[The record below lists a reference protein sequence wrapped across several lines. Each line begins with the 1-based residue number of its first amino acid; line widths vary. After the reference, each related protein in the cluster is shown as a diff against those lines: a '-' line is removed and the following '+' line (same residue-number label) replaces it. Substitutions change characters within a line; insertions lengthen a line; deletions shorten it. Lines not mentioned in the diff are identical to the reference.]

1 MISARNS
8 RGLIPVLFLLAPAPG
23 VLSPDAMQLFH
34 RDLGGAGRPPLV
46 ILHGMLG
53 SSRNWQTTGR
63 DLAAH
68 FHVFA
73 LDLRNHGQS
82 PHTPEMTYAVMAEDL
97 REWLEAQRLSRVR
110 LMGHSLGGKIAML
123 FACQHPA
130 QVERLIIVDIAPK
143 DYFWPARRGEFDA
156 MQAIPVERLA
166 SRAEAETQLE
176 AAVPDWA
183 MRKFFTTNLERDT
196 EGRWRWVIDLP
207 AIAASLAELEK
218 NALTPDNRYDGPTLL
233 VTGGKSNYV
242 EAADWPVMQAHF
254 PQARHAILVEAGHNP
269 HLEAREAFV
278 RCVLSPI

>member
-8 RGLIPVLFLLAPAPG
+8 CGFIASLFLLAPFPG

-82 PHTPEMTYAVMAEDL
+82 PHTPEMTYAAMAEDL
-97 REWLEAQRLSRVR
+97 RAWLEAQQLTRVT

-123 FACQHPA
+123 FACEHPA
-130 QVERLIIVDIAPK
+130 HVERLIIVDIAPK

-156 MQAIPVERLA
+156 MQAIAVERLT
-166 SRAEAETQLE
+166 SRADAEIQLE
-176 AAVPDWA
+176 TAVPDWA
-183 MRKFFTTNLERDT
+183 MRKFFTTNLERDA
-196 EGRWRWVIDLP
+196 EGRWRWVVDLP
-207 AIAASLAELEK
+207 AIAASLAVLEK
-218 NALTPDNRYDGPTLL
+218 NALAANDHYDGTTLL
-233 VTGGKSNYV
+233 ITGGKSNYV
-242 EAADWPVMQAHF
+242 DAADWPAVQAHF
-254 PQARHAILVEAGHNP
+254 TQARHAILAEAGHNP
-269 HLEAREAFV
+269 HLDAREAFV
-278 RCVLSPI
+278 RCVLSST